1 MNPFGVS
8 VDPATESE
16 FFNAA
21 RHTTFL
27 LVEGNVDERFWR
39 RWIEPRRCQIRAM
52 GGRDKVVAEL
62 ELNRREGRPGF
73 VAVIDAD
80 FDRIDGVLRA
90 DPDIVYT
97 DENDLEGMLVRSPA
111 LETVLHILGSAG
123 KCAAFE
129 EQHKSIRDALVD
141 NARIIGK
148 LRWLSKRDK
157 LNLTFRK
164 QKDSEF
170 QYLRYKE
177 FCDPKEW
184 SVEPK
189 KLVIHVCNFSMRHE
203 LKVDELLSRMRVLPD
218 VDPWQLCVG
227 HDLIGLLVIGL
238 RQVLGNATKDEST
251 IQDSLLLAYEEVY
264 LLETSMYRALR
275 AWEAKDAR
283 FRVLRRKKPDAD

>member
-1 MNPFGVS
+1 MNPFGVA

-27 LVEGNVDERFWR
+27 LVEGHVDERFWR

-52 GGRDKVVAEL
+52 GGRDKVFAAIEL
-62 ELNRREGRPGF
+62 SRREGRPEF

-80 FDRIDGVLRA
+80 FDRVDGGLRA

-97 DENDLEGMLVRSPA
+97 DEHDLEGMLVRSPA
-111 LETVLHILGSAG
+111 LEKVIDILGSAD

-129 EQHKSIRDALVD
+129 KQHKPIREALVD
-141 NARIIGK
+141 NARSIGK

-164 QKDSEF
+164 TKDSEF
-170 QYLRYKE
+170 QYLRYGE
-177 FCDPKEW
+177 FCERKEW
-184 SVEPK
+184 SVDPR
-189 KLVIHVCNFSMRHE
+189 KLVIHVCNFSMRHD
-203 LKVDELLSRMRVLPD
+203 LKAEDVLARMDALPD
-218 VDPWQLCVG
+218 VDSWQLCAG

-251 IQDSLLLAYEEVY
+251 LQDSFLLAYEEVY

-275 AWEAKDAR
+275 VWEAKDAR
-283 FRVLRRKKPDAD
+283 FRLLRGKK